1 MKNIFSKTLKE
12 IKHSRRKGKKS
23 ILQEYYGKFLI
34 YKWDINGKS
43 YIGLTTNLKVRIKNY
58 LSNIYSNH
66 YICRTINKY
75 DDNDIIFSILCYCST
90 IEELKEKE
98 KQYIIQYNTLENG
111 YNLTSGGDYCIVS
124 EETKEKMS
132 NSQKNKKSVYFYN
145 VEKKEIE
152 LEFNS
157 INESARYFNCNPT
170 TIFASLRNNT
180 IFKKLYKISYKKDD
194 EGFVSKIN
202 HKNKQIMKG
211 NKNSIKYTWT
221 LIFDNGKIF
230 KKDSL
235 IELRKCCPEI
245 KESSFR
251 RIAENKM
258 KDITKYSFKIIKE
271 NK

>member
-1 MKNIFSKTLKE
+1 MESIFSKTLKE
-12 IKHSRRKGKKS
+12 IKDSRHKGKKS
-23 ILQEYYGKFLI
+23 VLQEHYDKFLI

-58 LSNIYSNH
+58 LANIYPDH
-66 YICRTINKY
+66 YICRAINKY

-98 KQYIIQYNTLENG
+98 KQYIEQYNTLENG

-124 EETKEKMS
+124 KETKQKMS
-132 NSQKNKKSVYFYN
+132 KSAKNKKIIYFYN
-145 VEKKEIE
+145 IEKKEVE

-157 INESARYFNCNPT
+157 VSESARYFDCNST

-180 IFKKLYKISYKKDD
+180 VFRKMYRTSYEKDSAL
-194 EGFVSKIN
+194 FTIKPK
-202 HKNKQIMKG
+202 HKNAKVMKG
-211 NKNSIKYTWT
+211 NRNTTKYIWVLT
-221 LIFDNGKIF
+221 FDNGEVF
-230 KKDSL
+230 KEDSL
-235 IELRKCCPEI
+235 RKLREHCSKV

-251 RIAENKM
+251 RIAEGKM
-258 KDITKYSFKIIKE
+258 KDMTKYDFKITKE